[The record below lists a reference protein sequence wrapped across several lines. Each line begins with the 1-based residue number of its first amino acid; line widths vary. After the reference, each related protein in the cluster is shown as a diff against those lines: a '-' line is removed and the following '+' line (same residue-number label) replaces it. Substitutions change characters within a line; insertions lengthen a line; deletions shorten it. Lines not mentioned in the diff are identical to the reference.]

1 MAGPVILAVDDEP
14 QVLNAVERDLR
25 QHYGRD
31 FRVVKAGS
39 GQDALNAVNRFKQRG
54 DPIAL
59 FLVDQRMPN
68 MSGTEFLKKA
78 RELYPD
84 ARKVLL
90 TAYAD
95 TAAAIASI
103 NDIGLDYYM
112 IKPWDPP
119 EQHMYPTL
127 DDLLDDWKA
136 AVRVF
141 RVSKNTSIPASPE
154 AIFSVVSDLTRHKQ
168 LAGRG
173 ELVEVRKVTAG
184 PMGLGSVVEANES
197 IQLGDRRL
205 EFLARSIVVTFDPPN
220 TISWIPTPPLP
231 IRRIQWWFRLSPA
244 AQGTKVVHDVEV
256 DLGNEAFD
264 MFGSA
269 ENFGRTL
276 GADMARDMDKTLE
289 NLRGAAF
296 S

>member
-31 FRVVKAGS
+31 FRIIKAGS
-39 GQDALNAVNRFKQRG
+39 GQEALNAVKRLKQRG
-54 DPIAL
+54 DPVAL
-59 FLVDQRMPN
+59 FLADQRMPN
-68 MSGTEFLKKA
+68 MSGTEFLAKA
-78 RELYPD
+78 REFYPE

-95 TAAAIASI
+95 TKAAIASI
-103 NDIGLDYYM
+103 NEIGLDYYM
-112 IKPWDPP
+112 MKPWDPP
-119 EQHMYPTL
+119 EQHMYPSL
-127 DDLLDDWKA
+127 DDLLDDWQA
-136 AVRVF
+136 TVRVF
-141 RVSKNTSIPASPE
+141 RVSKDTTIDASPE
-154 AIFSVVSDLTRHKQ
+154 AIFAIVGDLTRHMQ

-173 ELVEVRKVTAG
+173 EMGDVRKVTAG
-184 PMGLGSVVEANES
+184 PIGLGSVVEANES
-197 IQLGDRRL
+197 IQLGDRHI
-205 EFLARSIVVTFDPPN
+205 EFLARSIVVTFNSPN

-244 AQGTKVVHDVEV
+244 EQGTKVAHEVEV
-256 DLGNEAFD
+256 DLGGEAFD

-269 ENFGRTL
+269 ENFGKTL
-276 GADMARDMDKTLE
+276 GADMARGMDKILE
-289 NLRGAAF
+289 NLRRAAC